1 MKLSK
6 ETLFPVTAWAVDH
19 DGKIKQVKITRVS
32 FCWAY
37 TSRKQQFRMTDLG
50 ATKAQ
55 AIKIAQREAHKHQKR
70 ANEYQY
76 RVNARLA
83 YIDQAKAAA

>member
-1 MKLSK
+1 MQISK
-6 ETLFPVTAWAVDH
+6 DALFPIKAWAVDA
-19 DGKIKQVKITRVS
+19 DGKIKEVKITRVS

-55 AIKIAQREAHKHQKR
+55 AVKIAEREAAKHQKR
-70 ANEYQY
+70 ATEYQG

-83 YIDQAKAAA
+83 YIGVAKAAA